1 MTSLDVAVV
10 PIGNKS
16 SSIAG
21 GADNHSFASDKSSVG
36 GVGPYNHSFI
46 KNHTSVG
53 AGCSCDDFVVHI
65 PSVLTPGGLD
75 DVPGET
81 TTE

>member
-1 MTSLDVAVV
+1 MTSLDVPVV
-10 PIGNKS
+10 PIGDKS
-16 SSIAG
+16 SSVAG

-36 GVGPYNHSFI
+36 GVGINNHI
-46 KNHTSVG
+46 PTKNHTSVG
-53 AGCSCDDFVVHI
+53 AGCGCDDFVVYV
-65 PSVLTPGGLD
+65 PSILTPGGLD